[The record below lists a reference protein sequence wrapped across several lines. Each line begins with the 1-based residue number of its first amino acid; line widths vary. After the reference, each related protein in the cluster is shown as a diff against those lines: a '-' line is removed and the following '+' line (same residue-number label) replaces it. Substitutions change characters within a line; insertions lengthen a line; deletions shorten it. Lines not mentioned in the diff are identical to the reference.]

1 MFIPLKL
8 VAIFPF
14 LFLILVIW
22 VFFLPWTI
30 SRKLC
35 QLTDLSK
42 QWNFHLLSTSVVFLF
57 SISFIMLQYWLF
69 TMAAYL
75 SLVCYI
81 PCLRCNV
88 FLLSFFS
95 KWKSKRVPVKY
106 LLILYWLCQSL
117 WLCGPQ
123 QTGKFLT
130 RWEYKSTLPASWEIR
145 RQVKKQQ
152 LELDMKQQT
161 YSKQGKV
168 TPPPAMQKM

>member
-1 MFIPLKL
+1 MPWYSLTIMFIPLKL
-8 VAIFPF
+8 VVIFPF

-30 SRKLC
+30 SQKLC

-42 QWNFHLLSTSVVFLF
+42 QCNFHLLSTSVVFLF

-69 TMAAYL
+69 TMAVYL

-81 PCLRCNV
+81 PY
-88 FLLSFFS
+88 LSFFS

-106 LLILYWLCQSL
+106 LLLFYWLCQSL

-123 QTGKFLT
+123 QTGKFFK
-130 RWEYKSTLPASWEIR
+130 RWAYQTTWPASWEICM
-145 RQVKKQQ
+145 QVRKKQ
-152 LELDMKQQT
+152 LELDMEQQT
-161 YSKQGKV
+161 VSK
-168 TPPPAMQKM
+168 